1 MHESSIEIG
10 ALDNKSKLIPLILG
24 PLLAL
29 GLYFILPETYI
40 GTKGD
45 PVELT
50 HAARACVSMVLWMA
64 IWWFTEAVPIAVTA
78 LLPIVTFPL
87 FGVGTAAQTLKEY
100 SSGTIY
106 LFMGGFLIAAGIAR
120 WGLDR
125 RIALYTIRVVGTKPR
140 QIVLGVMLATAFLSA
155 WVSNTATAAMMLP
168 IAMALLAVVRST
180 RINEPIDRGERN
192 LGVAMLL
199 SVAYGASLGGIYTLI
214 GTPPNGIFARF
225 VESNYGMPVDFSN
238 WLLISFPTVTLLI
251 IATYL
256 LLVYV
261 LFREL
266 PADLPGGRE
275 WVANEIKHLGPMSR
289 GEWTVLIV
297 FVAAALLWTFGPM
310 IRGLEIGGMKPFK
323 PMSDTVIAMGA
334 GIILF
339 IIPVD
344 AKKGIHA
351 LDWSSAAKGVS
362 WDVLLLFGG
371 GLSMAAAIQRTGAA
385 DAVGALAVSMAG
397 MPDWAIVGGLA
408 TLATFAS
415 EFTSNT
421 ALAATLMP
429 MVAAIADSIGANVQS
444 LLVAAT
450 IATSC
455 AFMMP
460 VGTPPNAMVF
470 GTGRIKIGDMI
481 RAGIWLNII
490 GVIIITVMV
499 LLIDPGILP
508 EGAQAVKAAATGS

>member
-10 ALDNKSKLIPLILG
+10 ALDNKSKVIPLVLG

-29 GLYFILPETYI
+29 ALYFILPETYT
-40 GTKGD
+40 GAKGD
-45 PVELT
+45 TVELT

-78 LLPIVTFPL
+78 LLPIVCFPL

-100 SSGTIY
+100 SNDTIY
-106 LFMGGFLIAAGIAR
+106 LFLGGFLIAAGIAR

-125 RIALYTIRVVGTKPR
+125 RIALHTIRIVGTKPK
-140 QIVLGVMLATAFLSA
+140 QIVMGIMLATAFLSA

-168 IAMALLAVVRST
+168 IALALMAVVRST
-180 RINEPIDRGERN
+180 RVNEPIDKAERN
-192 LGVAMLL
+192 FGVCLLL
-199 SVAYGASLGGIYTLI
+199 SVAYGASLGGVYTLI

-225 VESNYGMPVDFSN
+225 VDQTYNVPVNFVD
-238 WLLISFPTVTLLI
+238 WLMISAPTMTILI

-256 LLVYV
+256 MLVFV
-261 LFREL
+261 LFREQ
-266 PADLPGGRE
+266 PGELPGGKE
-275 WVANEIKHLGPMSR
+275 WVANEIKHLGPLTR

-297 FVAAALLWTFGPM
+297 FCAAALLWTFGPM
-310 IRGLEIGGMKPFK
+310 LRGLEIGGMKPFK
-323 PMSDTVIAMGA
+323 PMSDTIIAMAA

-371 GLSMAAAIQRTGAA
+371 GLAMAAAIQRTGAA
-385 DAVGALAVSMAG
+385 EAVGAAAVSLAG
-397 MPDWAIVGGLA
+397 MPEWVIVGGVT
-408 TLATFAS
+408 TLACFAS

-421 ALAATLMP
+421 ALAATMMP
-429 MVAAIADSIGANVQS
+429 LVAAIADSIGADVQA
-444 LLVAAT
+444 LLVGAT
-450 IATSC
+450 MATSC

-470 GTGRIKIGDMI
+470 GTGRIKIGDML
-481 RAGIWLNII
+481 RAGIWLNILA
-490 GVIIITVMV
+490 VIIITAVSMI
-499 LLIDPGILP
+499 IDPGIIP
-508 EGAQAVKAAATGS
+508 VN

>member
-1 MHESSIEIG
+1 MHDSSIEIG
-10 ALDNKSKLIPLILG
+10 ALDNKSKIIPLVLG

-29 GLYFILPETYI
+29 ALYFILPESYT
-40 GTKGD
+40 GAKGD
-45 PVELT
+45 TVEFT
-50 HAARACVSMVLWMA
+50 HAARACASIVLWMA

-78 LLPIVTFPL
+78 LLPMVTFPVL
-87 FGVGTAAQTLKEY
+87 GVATAANTLKEY
-100 SSGTIY
+100 SNSTIY

-125 RIALYTIRVVGTKPR
+125 RIALLTIRIVGTKPK
-140 QIVLGVMLATAFLSA
+140 QIILGTMLATCFLSA

-168 IAMALLAVVRST
+168 IAMALMAVVRST
-180 RINEPIDRGERN
+180 RMNQPIDRSEHNFGIA
-192 LGVAMLL
+192 LLL

-225 VESNYGMPVDFSN
+225 VEQTYGQTVNFSN
-238 WLLISFPTVTLLI
+238 WLMISAPTITLVI
-251 IATYL
+251 IAAYL
-256 LLVYV
+256 LLVYW
-261 LFREL
+261 LFRDM

-275 WVANEIKHLGPMSR
+275 WVNNEIKNLGKLSR

-297 FVAAALLWTFGPM
+297 FVLAALAWTFGPM
-310 IRGLEIGGMKPFK
+310 IRGFEINGMKPFK
-323 PMSDTVIAMGA
+323 PVSDTVIAMTA
-334 GIILF
+334 GIVLF

-371 GLSMAAAIQRTGAA
+371 GLSMAAAIQRTGVA
-385 DAVGALAVSMAG
+385 DAVGAMASALG
-397 MPDWAIVGGLA
+397 GAPDWVVVGGVTALA
-408 TLATFAS
+408 AFAS
-415 EFTSNT
+415 EVTSNT
-421 ALAATLMP
+421 ALAATMMP
-429 MVAAIADSIGANVQS
+429 MVAAIADAINADVQTLLIGA
-444 LLVAAT
+444 T
-450 IATSC
+450 MATSC

-481 RAGIWLNII
+481 RAGIWLNI
-490 GVIIITVMV
+490 VAIIIISAAVM
-499 LLIDPGILP
+499 LIDPGIIP
-508 EGAQAVKAAATGS
+508 EGAVAVKPAA

>member
-106 LFMGGFLIAAGIAR
+106 
-120 WGLDR
+120 R

-275 WVANEIKHLGPMSR
+275 WVANEIKHLGPLSR

>member
-10 ALDNKSKLIPLILG
+10 ALDNKSKVIPLVLG

-29 GLYFILPETYI
+29 ALYFILPETYT
-40 GTKGD
+40 GAKGD
-45 PVELT
+45 TVELT

-78 LLPIVTFPL
+78 LLPIVCFPL

-100 SSGTIY
+100 SNDTIY
-106 LFMGGFLIAAGIAR
+106 LFLGGFLIAAGIAR

-125 RIALYTIRVVGTKPR
+125 RIALHTIRIVGTKPK
-140 QIVLGVMLATAFLSA
+140 QIVMGIMLATAFLSA

-168 IAMALLAVVRST
+168 IALALMAVVRST
-180 RINEPIDRGERN
+180 RVNEPIDKAERN
-192 LGVAMLL
+192 FGVCLLL
-199 SVAYGASLGGIYTLI
+199 SVAYGASLGGVYTLI

-225 VESNYGMPVDFSN
+225 VDQTYNVPVNFVD
-238 WLLISFPTVTLLI
+238 WLMISAPTMTILI

-256 LLVYV
+256 MLVFV
-261 LFREL
+261 LFREQ
-266 PADLPGGRE
+266 PGELPGGKE
-275 WVANEIKHLGPMSR
+275 WVANEIKHLGPLSR

-297 FVAAALLWTFGPM
+297 FCAAALLWTFGPM
-310 IRGLEIGGMKPFK
+310 LRGMEIGGMKPFK
-323 PMSDTVIAMGA
+323 PMSDTIIAMAA

-371 GLSMAAAIQRTGAA
+371 GLAMAAAIQRTGAA
-385 DAVGALAVSMAG
+385 EAVGAAAVSLAG
-397 MPDWAIVGGLA
+397 MPEWVIVGGVT
-408 TLATFAS
+408 TLACFAS

-421 ALAATLMP
+421 ALAATMMP
-429 MVAAIADSIGANVQS
+429 LVAAIADSIGADVQA
-444 LLVAAT
+444 LLVGAT
-450 IATSC
+450 MATSC

-470 GTGRIKIGDMI
+470 GTGRIKIGDML
-481 RAGIWLNII
+481 RAGFWLNILA
-490 GVIIITVMV
+490 VIIITAVSMI
-499 LLIDPGILP
+499 IDPGIIP
-508 EGAQAVKAAATGS
+508 VS